1 MIIEASE
8 REFYMRAE
16 GHDIATLPDV
26 PIWALPIVKTSLRA
40 FALASSPN
48 WVLRVR
54 HNQFKTYRKRP
65 KFMIQA
71 ASGSK
76 NLAIMFRLPARP
88 IYRDFSD
95 VYNDLE
101 ANIAGVEV
109 DYARMAAIGAKTAEH
124 DELDLLVEMNQRRAD
139 RLRSKPPIRTMRSHN
154 QWASTEHEMNQAM
167 ARIERA
173 GGR

>member
-1 MIIEASE
+1 MIIEASD
-8 REFYMRAE
+8 RDFYLRAE
-16 GHDIATLPDV
+16 GLDIAMLPDV
-26 PIWALPIVKTSLRA
+26 PIWALPLVKTSLRA
-40 FALASSPN
+40 FAVATSPS
-48 WVLRVR
+48 WVLRIK
-54 HNQFKTYRKRP
+54 HNQFKSYRKRP

-76 NLAIMFRLPARP
+76 NLALMFRLPARP

-95 VYNDLE
+95 VYNDLQ

-109 DYARMAAIGAKTAEH
+109 DYARVAASGANTAPP
-124 DELDLLVEMNQRRAD
+124 DEFDLLVEMNQRRAE
-139 RLRSKPPIRTMRSHN
+139 RLRSSPPIRTMRSHN

-173 GGR
+173 GGA